1 MQARSHRIADD
12 RDGGNAQRNAQNT
25 QKKRLYFMSVKL
37 PEETRITT
45 VIRVRNTVKQTV
57 KASVNVFLDPSDP

>member
-1 MQARSHRIADD
+1 
-12 RDGGNAQRNAQNT
+12 
-25 QKKRLYFMSVKL
+25 MSVKL

-57 KASVNVFLDPSDP
+57 KASVNVFPDPFDP